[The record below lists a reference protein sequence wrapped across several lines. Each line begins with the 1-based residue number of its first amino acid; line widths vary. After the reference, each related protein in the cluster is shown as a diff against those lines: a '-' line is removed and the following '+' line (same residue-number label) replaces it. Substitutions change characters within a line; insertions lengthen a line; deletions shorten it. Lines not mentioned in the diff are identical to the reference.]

1 MLDNDWELNVLKIF
15 ILKKLRKLL
24 CKSYRKD
31 FSFSSVD
38 RIILAHN
45 LNLSHFGNMLIT
57 IVDFS
62 R

>member
-1 MLDNDWELNVLKIF
+1 MPDNDWELNVLKIF

-24 CKSYRKD
+24 CKNYRMD
-31 FSFSSVD
+31 LSFSSVD

>member
-15 ILKKLRKLL
+15 ILKKLRKFL

-31 FSFSSVD
+31 LSFSNVD

>member
-1 MLDNDWELNVLKIF
+1 M
-15 ILKKLRKLL
+15 KLL